1 LSAPPSPRRA
11 GAAFRNGRRRTCRRC
26 RALEQDNEALR
37 LEVRKLKAQNRCL
50 ERQLE
55 RTLRAGKRQAAP
67 FSKGEPKS
75 RPRRP
80 GRRPGA
86 DYGPRARRPVPS
98 QVDEILEVPLPERCP
113 GCGGPVEPGEVSEQ
127 YQTEIPPLRP
137 HVTCFRIHRGTCSR
151 CGRAV
156 RGRHSRQTSDAVG
169 AAASQ
174 LGPRAVALAAQ
185 LNKGLGLSFDK
196 CSDLYATAFGLQV
209 SRSGL
214 CQALHRLA
222 GAAEPTYDALV
233 AALRAA
239 PVVSPDETGWKV
251 GGELVWLWAFATPDL
266 SVYAIQDGRGFEQAA
281 GVLGADF
288 AGTLIRDG
296 WAPYRRF
303 HEASHQSC
311 LAHLLRRSHEL
322 IDAAL
327 AGAARFPHAVRRIL
341 QKGLDLR
348 DRYLSGGVSAHGL
361 AVATGRLE
369 AQMDRLLQCNVAY
382 PPNVRFLNHLV
393 REQPYL
399 FTFLHDP
406 VAVEATNWW
415 SEQAIRPAVVTRKV
429 SGGNRTWPG
438 ALTQQ
443 VLASVHATARKQGLS
458 PIEAFAELYC
468 SPEPLVIPFPGIAP
482 PQLQP
487 P

>member
-1 LSAPPSPRRA
+1 MRRK
-11 GAAFRNGRRRTCRRC
+11 GCRRC
-26 RALEQDNEALR
+26 RELKKKNQALTQEL
-37 LEVRKLKAQNRCL
+37 RKLEAQKRRL

-55 RTLRAGKRQAAP
+55 STKRAGKRQAAP
-67 FSKGEPKS
+67 FSKGKPKTD
-75 RPRRP
+75 PKEP

-86 DYGPRARRPVPS
+86 DYGVAARRKKPAH
-98 QVDEILEVPLPERCP
+98 VDETVDVPLPDACP
-113 GCGGPVEPGEVSEQ
+113 DCGGAVGSASVTEQ
-127 YQTEIPPLRP
+127 YQTDIPPVRP
-137 HVTCFRIHRGTCSR
+137 HVTCFRIQLGKCTG
-151 CGRAV
+151 CGKVV
-156 RGRHSRQTSDAVG
+156 RGRHPRQTSDAVG

-174 LGPRAVALAAQ
+174 LGPRAVALAAH

-196 CSDLYATAFGLQV
+196 CSHLYETAFGIDV

-222 GAAEPTYDALV
+222 GVAEPTY
-233 AALRAA
+233 AALLASLKAA

-251 GGELVWLWAFATPDL
+251 GGALVWLWAFATPEI

-281 GVLGADF
+281 SVLGADF
-288 AGTLIRDG
+288 GGTLIRDG

-303 HEASHQSC
+303 EEATHQSC
-311 LAHLLRRSHEL
+311 LGHLLRRCREL
-322 IDAAL
+322 IDSAR

-348 DRYLSGGVSAHGL
+348 GRYLSAEISTHGL

-369 AQMDRLLQCNVAY
+369 AEMDRLLQWNVTY
-382 PPNVRFLNHLV
+382 PANLRFLRHLEK
-393 REQPYL
+393 EQPYL

-406 VAVEATNWW
+406 RAVEATNWW

-429 SGGNRTWPG
+429 CGGNRTWSG
-438 ALTQQ
+438 AFTQE
-443 VLASVHATARKQGLS
+443 VLASVHATSRKQGLN
-458 PIEAFAELYC
+458 PIDVFTKIYG
-468 SPEPLVIPFPGIAP
+468 SPELVVVPFKGLAP
-482 PQLQP
+482 PPLQP